1 MSNYT
6 IALSGLQN
14 TSLAIDTTSNNI
26 ANANTIGYKAG
37 EYVFADQFVK
47 AINPADTAR
56 VGMGTQSLG
65 VRRPMLQGTITNSA
79 NPLDLAI
86 SGKGMFRL
94 LQGSG
99 LGDVDPSAV
108 YYSRNGQFGVD
119 KQGYIVNENG
129 MYLTGYQPSRDGNS
143 VTDDYMDGGVDKNG
157 NKKRGRLLM
166 PNSNLPGNETTT
178 SSVSALL
185 NSTSTA
191 FTSTANV
198 SFDPTQS
205 TFNNKTTQTVFDN
218 EGNSHTL
225 EVYYRRVND
234 SSLTIAATSNG
245 YSYSPSRSASP
256 STLGTSLVTINP
268 NSVLRVDTPSNASAQ
283 AANASAS
290 TTITLTAVAAQA
302 GGNIDVL
309 NHRVFINGVDSGAT
323 VSAGGTTTSLTTTSA
338 VTVPSGAAVTF
349 YAPKQTTT
357 ANGAVDNSTSIV
369 TQAQVQAASIGDRI
383 FLNGVDSG
391 KTVNSIAGTT
401 VTASAA
407 MTMNTG
413 ATLTFFKPNLD
424 MTLTA
429 PDGTQ
434 ITMQGF
440 SNRKQTGQI
449 NTATTVLTNVSTF
462 TAAAATTAINVG
474 DRIFIK
480 GIDTGKTVAT
490 IDNATKAITTSGAIT
505 TSAITDQI
513 TFSPTE
519 NLTTTMAK
527 VEVYASLDGRFYDY
541 NEATTSSN
549 RALTPQTPGVLGYKQ
564 VSELCFIGGK
574 NIDSLVPDTLSGN
587 PMFNTTS
594 KLSTRVT
601 NQAGGTSDLVF
612 TLDLSDTSLQAGA
625 FQVTRSVQNGEPLA
639 RLTNVTVDNQG
650 RIVGV
655 YGSGKLQYV
664 GQLALV
670 NFDAPEGLIPVGKN
684 AFAAS
689 VVSGTEQS
697 AQGVL
702 VGRAGTGTFGEVK
715 GQALESSNV
724 DLANELVRLMV
735 LQRSYSANSQSMK
748 AFDQTLRDT
757 LQMVG

>member
-6 IALSGLQN
+6 IALAGLQN

-26 ANANTIGYKAG
+26 ANANTVGYKAG

-47 AINPADTAR
+47 AINPADQAR

-99 LGDVDPSAV
+99 DGNVDPSAV
-108 YYSRNGQFGVD
+108 YYTRNGQFAVD

-129 MYLTGYQPSRDGNS
+129 MYLTGYQPARDGNS

-166 PNSNLPGNETTT
+166 PDSNLPGNETST
-178 SSVSALL
+178 SRISAMLD
-185 NSTSTA
+185 STSTA

-225 EVYYRRVND
+225 EVYYRRVSDAN
-234 SSLTIAATSNG
+234 LTITSGVNG
-245 YSYSPSRSASP
+245 YTYSPSRASSP
-256 STLGTSLVTINP
+256 NTLGATLVTINP
-268 NSVLRVDTPSNASAQ
+268 NSVLRMDSPSDASSQ
-283 AANASAS
+283 ASLASAS
-290 TTITLTAVAAQA
+290 TTITLSSAAAKA
-302 GGNIDVL
+302 GSGVDVTGM
-309 NHRVFINGVDSGAT
+309 RVFVNGVDSGAT
-323 VSAGGTTTSLTTTSA
+323 VSAGGSTTSLTTTSA

-349 YAPKQTTT
+349 YAPRQSTT
-357 ANGAVDNSTSIV
+357 ATATSTG
-369 TQAQVQAASIGDRI
+369 TTFTPAAGIATASVGDRI
-383 FLNGVDSG
+383 FVNGVDTGRTVVSSLSG
-391 KTVNSIAGTT
+391 SPYT
-401 VTASAA
+401 VTASGAVTVAA
-407 MTMNTG
+407 VG
-413 ATLTFFKPNLD
+413 DKLTFFKPSLD
-424 MTLTA
+424 MTLIA
-429 PDGTQ
+429 PDGTE

-440 SNRKQTGQI
+440 SNKKQTG
-449 NTATTVLTNVSTF
+449 ASTE
-462 TAAAATTAINVG
+462 A
-474 DRIFIK
+474 
-480 GIDTGKTVAT
+480 
-490 IDNATKAITTSGAIT
+490 
-505 TSAITDQI
+505 
-513 TFSPTE
+513 
-519 NLTTTMAK
+519 LTTTMAK
-527 VEVYASLDGRFYDY
+527 VEVYASLDGRFFDY
-541 NEATTSSN
+541 NDPTTISN
-549 RALTPQTPGVLGYKQ
+549 RALTPQTPGVLGYKE

-574 NIDSLVPDTLSGN
+574 NIDSLVTDNLSGN
-587 PMFNTTS
+587 PMFSTVT

-601 NQAGGTSDLVF
+601 NQAGGSSDLVF
-612 TLDLSDTSLQAGA
+612 DLNLTETSLEAGA
-625 FQVTRSVQNGEPLA
+625 FQITHSTQNGEPLA
-639 RLTNVTVDNQG
+639 RLTNVTVDNEG

-670 NFDAPEGLIPVGKN
+670 HFDAAEGLIPVGKN

-689 VVSGTEQS
+689 VMSGTEHS
-697 AQGVL
+697 AEGVL
-702 VGRAGTGTFGEVK
+702 VGRAGTGIFGEIK
-715 GQALESSNV
+715 GQALESSTV

-757 LQMVG
+757 IQMVS

>member
-1 MSNYT
+1 LPFDSLNIQRFLPEEPEMSNYT
-6 IALSGLQN
+6 IALAGLQN

-26 ANANTIGYKAG
+26 ANANTVGYKAG

-47 AINPADTAR
+47 AINPADQAR

-99 LGDVDPSAV
+99 DGNVDPSAV
-108 YYSRNGQFGVD
+108 YYTRNGQFAVD

-129 MYLTGYQPSRDGNS
+129 MYLTGYQPARDGNS

-157 NKKRGRLLM
+157 HQKRGRLLM
-166 PNSNLPGNETTT
+166 PDSNLPGNETST
-178 SSVSALL
+178 SRISAMLD
-185 NSTSTA
+185 STSTA

-225 EVYYRRVND
+225 EVYYRRVSDAN
-234 SSLTIAATSNG
+234 LTITSGVNG
-245 YSYSPSRSASP
+245 YTYSPSRASSP
-256 STLGTSLVTINP
+256 NTLGATLVTINP
-268 NSVLRVDTPSNASAQ
+268 NSVLRMDSPSNASSQASASSSSITISVSTA
-283 AANASAS
+283 AANAGSP
-290 TTITLTAVAAQA
+290 V
-302 GGNIDVL
+302 DVTGM
-309 NHRVFINGVDSGAT
+309 RVFVNGVDSGAT

-338 VTVPSGAAVTF
+338 VVVPSGAAVTF
-349 YAPKQTTT
+349 YAPRHSTTASATTT
-357 ANGAVDNSTSIV
+357 GTTITPAAALST
-369 TQAQVQAASIGDRI
+369 ASVGDRI
-383 FLNGVDSG
+383 FVNGVDSG
-391 KTVNSIAGTT
+391 KTVVSSLPTSPFTI
-401 VTASAA
+401 TASSAISI
-407 MTMNTG
+407 TSG
-413 ATLTFFKPNLD
+413 DKLTVFKPSLD
-424 MTLTA
+424 MTLIA
-429 PDGTQ
+429 PDGTE

-440 SNRKQTGQI
+440 SNKKQTG
-449 NTATTVLTNVSTF
+449 
-462 TAAAATTAINVG
+462 
-474 DRIFIK
+474 
-480 GIDTGKTVAT
+480 VAT
-490 IDNATKAITTSGAIT
+490 
-505 TSAITDQI
+505 
-513 TFSPTE
+513 E
-519 NLTTTMAK
+519 VLTTTMAK
-527 VEVYASLDGRFYDY
+527 VEVYASLDGRFFDY
-541 NEATTSSN
+541 NDATTTSN
-549 RALTPQTPGVLGYKQ
+549 RALTPQTPGVLGYKE
-564 VSELCFIGGK
+564 VSELCFIGGR
-574 NIDSLVPDTLSGN
+574 NIDALVTDNLSGN
-587 PMFNTTS
+587 PMFSTVT

-601 NQAGGTSDLVF
+601 NQAGGSSDLVF
-612 TLDLSDTSLQAGA
+612 DLNLTDTSLEAGP
-625 FQVTRSVQNGEPLA
+625 FQITHSTQNGEPLA
-639 RLTNVTVDNQG
+639 RLTNVTVDNEG

-670 NFDAPEGLIPVGKN
+670 HFDAAEGLIPVGKN

-689 VVSGTEQS
+689 VMSGTEH
-697 AQGVL
+697 AAEGVL
-702 VGRAGTGTFGEVK
+702 VGRGGTGIFGEIK
-715 GQALESSNV
+715 GQALESSTV

>member
-65 VRRPMLQGTITNSA
+65 VRRAMLEGTITNSA

-99 LGDVDPSAV
+99 SGAVDPSAV
-108 YYSRNGQFGVD
+108 YYTRNGQFSVD

-129 MYLTGYQPSRDGNS
+129 MYLTGYQPARDGNS

-178 SSVSALL
+178 SSIAAML

-225 EVYYRRVND
+225 EVYYRRVSD
-234 SSLTIAATSNG
+234 SNFTITASANG
-245 YSYSPSRSASP
+245 YSYSPSRASSP
-256 STLGTSLVTINP
+256 STLGATLVTINP
-268 NSVLRVDTPSNASAQ
+268 NSVLRMDSASNASAQ
-283 AANASAS
+283 SSVASTS
-290 TTITLTAVAAQA
+290 TTITLTSAAASA
-302 GGNIDVL
+302 GSPVDVTGM
-309 NHRVFINGVDSGAT
+309 RVFVNGVDSGAT
-323 VSAGGTTTSLTTTSA
+323 VSAGGASTSITTTSA

-349 YAPKQTTT
+349 YAPRHSTTVTPATTT
-357 ANGAVDNSTSIV
+357 SATLV
-369 TQAQVQAASIGDRI
+369 TVAAAPAASVGDRI
-383 FLNGVDSG
+383 FIDGLDTG
-391 KTVNSIAGTT
+391 KTVNAIAGTT
-401 VTASAA
+401 VTAS
-407 MTMNTG
+407 G
-413 ATLTFFKPNLD
+413 TLSITNNAKITFFKPNLD
-424 MTLTA
+424 MTLIA
-429 PDGTQ
+429 PDGTA
-434 ITMQGF
+434 ITVQGF
-440 SNRKQTGQI
+440 GNKKQPGQ
-449 NTATTVLTNVSTF
+449 NFTATAVLTN
-462 TAAAATTAINVG
+462 ATAITTSSTATGVSVG
-474 DRIFIK
+474 DRIFVK
-480 GIDTGKTVAT
+480 GVDTGRTVTAVSGT
-490 IDNATKAITTSGAIT
+490 SVTASTGGITTTAL
-505 TSAITDQI
+505 TDLI

-519 NLTTTMAK
+519 PLTTTMAK
-527 VEVYASLDGRFYDY
+527 VEVYASIDGRFFDY
-541 NEATTSSN
+541 NDTTTTSS

-574 NIDSLVPDTLSGN
+574 NIDSLVTDTLSGN
-587 PMFNTTS
+587 PMFNTVS

-612 TLDLSDTSLQAGA
+612 NLDLSDTSLQAGA
-625 FQVTRSVQNGEPLA
+625 FQITRSTQNGEPLA
-639 RLTNVTVDNQG
+639 RLTNVTVDNEG

-670 NFDAPEGLIPVGKN
+670 HFDAAEGLIPVGKN

-689 VVSGTEQS
+689 VMSGTEFS
-697 AQGVL
+697 VQGVL
-702 VGRAGTGTFGEVK
+702 VGRAGTGVFGEVK
-715 GQALESSNV
+715 GQALESSTV

>member
-6 IALSGLQN
+6 IALAGLQN

-26 ANANTIGYKAG
+26 ANANTVGYKAG

-47 AINPADTAR
+47 AINPADQAR

-99 LGDVDPSAV
+99 DGNVDPSAV
-108 YYSRNGQFGVD
+108 YYTRNGQFAVD

-129 MYLTGYQPSRDGNS
+129 MYLTGYQPARDGNS

-166 PNSNLPGNETTT
+166 PDSNLPGNETST
-178 SSVSALL
+178 SRISAMLD
-185 NSTSTA
+185 STSTA

-225 EVYYRRVND
+225 EVYYRRVSDAN
-234 SSLTIAATSNG
+234 LTITSGVNG
-245 YSYSPSRSASP
+245 YTYSPSRASSP
-256 STLGTSLVTINP
+256 NTLGATLVTINP
-268 NSVLRVDTPSNASAQ
+268 NSVLRMDSPANASSQ
-283 AANASAS
+283 ASAASAS
-290 TTITLTAVAAQA
+290 TTISLSAAAANAGTAV
-302 GGNIDVL
+302 DVTGM
-309 NHRVFINGVDSGAT
+309 RVFVNGVDSGAT
-323 VSAGGTTTSLTTTSA
+323 VSAGGLTNSLTTTSA

-349 YAPKQTTT
+349 YAPRQSTT
-357 ANGAVDNSTSIV
+357 ATATSTG
-369 TQAQVQAASIGDRI
+369 TTFTPAAGIATASVGDRI
-383 FLNGVDSG
+383 FVNGVDTG
-391 KTVNSIAGTT
+391 RTVSSLPGAPYT
-401 VTASAA
+401 VTASGTVSIDADDK
-407 MTMNTG
+407 
-413 ATLTFFKPNLD
+413 LTFFKPSLD
-424 MTLTA
+424 MTLIA
-429 PDGTQ
+429 PDGTE

-440 SNRKQTGQI
+440 SNKKQTG
-449 NTATTVLTNVSTF
+449 ASTE
-462 TAAAATTAINVG
+462 A
-474 DRIFIK
+474 
-480 GIDTGKTVAT
+480 
-490 IDNATKAITTSGAIT
+490 
-505 TSAITDQI
+505 
-513 TFSPTE
+513 
-519 NLTTTMAK
+519 LTTTMAK
-527 VEVYASLDGRFYDY
+527 VEVYASLDGRFFDY
-541 NEATTSSN
+541 NDPTTTSN
-549 RALTPQTPGVLGYKQ
+549 RALTPQTPGVLGYKE
-564 VSELCFIGGK
+564 VSEICFIGGR
-574 NIDSLVPDTLSGN
+574 NIDSLVTDNLSGN
-587 PMFNTTS
+587 PMFSTVS

-601 NQAGGTSDLVF
+601 NQAGGSSDLVF
-612 TLDLSDTSLQAGA
+612 DLNLTDTSLEAGA
-625 FQVTRSVQNGEPLA
+625 FQITHSTQNGEPLA
-639 RLTNVTVDNQG
+639 RLTNVTVDNEG

-670 NFDAPEGLIPVGKN
+670 HFDAAEGLIPVGKN

-689 VVSGTEQS
+689 VISGTEHS
-697 AQGVL
+697 AEGVL
-702 VGRAGTGTFGEVK
+702 VGRAGTGIFGEIK
-715 GQALESSNV
+715 GQALESSTV

-757 LQMVG
+757 IQMVS

>member
-6 IALSGLQN
+6 IALAGLQN

-26 ANANTIGYKAG
+26 ANANTVGYKAG

-47 AINPADTAR
+47 AINPADQAR

-99 LGDVDPSAV
+99 DGNVDPSAV
-108 YYSRNGQFGVD
+108 YYTRNGQFAVD

-129 MYLTGYQPSRDGNS
+129 MFLTGYQPARDGNS

-166 PNSNLPGNETTT
+166 PDSNLPGNETST
-178 SSVSALL
+178 SRISAMLD
-185 NSTSTA
+185 STSTA

-225 EVYYRRVND
+225 EVYYRRVSDAN
-234 SSLTIAATSNG
+234 LTITSGVNG
-245 YSYSPSRSASP
+245 YTYSPSRASSP
-256 STLGTSLVTINP
+256 NTLGATLVTINP
-268 NSVLRVDTPSNASAQ
+268 NSVLRMDSPANASSQ
-283 AANASAS
+283 ASAASAS
-290 TTITLTAVAAQA
+290 TAISLSSAAANAGTAVNVT
-302 GGNIDVL
+302 GM
-309 NHRVFINGVDSGAT
+309 RVFVNGVDSGAT

-349 YAPKQTTT
+349 YEPRQSTT
-357 ANGAVDNSTSIV
+357 AAATSVSTEITPAAAV
-369 TQAQVQAASIGDRI
+369 ASASVGDRI
-383 FLNGVDSG
+383 FVNGVDTG
-391 KTVNSIAGTT
+391 KTVISVASASPYT
-401 VTASAA
+401 VTASGAVTIGA
-407 MTMNTG
+407 VG
-413 ATLTFFKPNLD
+413 ATLTFFKPSLD
-424 MTLTA
+424 MTLIA
-429 PDGTQ
+429 PDGTE

-440 SNRKQTGQI
+440 SNKKQTG
-449 NTATTVLTNVSTF
+449 ASTE
-462 TAAAATTAINVG
+462 A
-474 DRIFIK
+474 
-480 GIDTGKTVAT
+480 
-490 IDNATKAITTSGAIT
+490 
-505 TSAITDQI
+505 
-513 TFSPTE
+513 
-519 NLTTTMAK
+519 LTTTMAK
-527 VEVYASLDGRFYDY
+527 VEVYASLDGRFFDY
-541 NEATTSSN
+541 NDPTTTSN
-549 RALTPQTPGVLGYKQ
+549 RALTPQTPGVLGYKE
-564 VSELCFIGGK
+564 VSEICFIGGR
-574 NIDSLVPDTLSGN
+574 NIDSLVTDNLSGN
-587 PMFNTTS
+587 PMFSTVS

-601 NQAGGTSDLVF
+601 NQAGGSSDLVF
-612 TLDLSDTSLQAGA
+612 DLNLTDTSLEAGA
-625 FQVTRSVQNGEPLA
+625 FQITHSTQNGEPLA
-639 RLTNVTVDNQG
+639 RLTNVTVDNEG

-670 NFDAPEGLIPVGKN
+670 HFDAAEGLIPVGKN

-689 VVSGTEQS
+689 VISGTEHS
-697 AQGVL
+697 AEGVL
-702 VGRAGTGTFGEVK
+702 VGRAGTGIFGEIK
-715 GQALESSNV
+715 GQALESSTV

-757 LQMVG
+757 IQMVS